1 MAKLEMTF
9 FGNLLVTLD
18 DRPITHFRSANNQG
32 LLVYLALQNDRPHPR
47 EVLAALFWPDEPE
60 SVARN
65 NLRQALYQLRRLLGD
80 LGEPDRPFLLVS
92 RQTVQFNPD
101 GNYHLDVC
109 RFLEAVETGDLAA
122 AADLYQ
128 DELLPGFTCDSLSF
142 EDWLRREREQLH
154 YLAVEA
160 MFELG
165 EDHLQRGR
173 YDRAQMIARRQLHL
187 EPWRETAHQQ
197 LMRALAL
204 GGDRGSALL
213 QFDACR
219 AVLEEELGVVPAPET
234 VALREEIEAGRLRP
248 IPAAEPQRPPVKIRH
263 NLPVDTTPFIGRE
276 LEVTELS
283 RLLTQERQRL
293 VTIVAPGGMGKTRL
307 ALATGKVL
315 LESYPDGVTFVDL
328 APLHQA
334 EDIKSAVAAALDY
347 FPPDSEH
354 PVWPQLLAWLS
365 RRQLLLI
372 LDNFEHL
379 IDGAALLNDLLQNC
393 PHIDLLVTSRQ
404 RLSLSSESRYE
415 LGGLAFPARPSPTDA
430 ISFNAVRLFVD
441 SGQRARQEFSL
452 NEENVGDVIRI
463 CRLVEGMPLGLI
475 LAAAWLTLL
484 TPAEIAAEIE
494 AGLDFLAADLAD
506 LPLRQRSMQ
515 AVFAGSW
522 QGLSPAEQAVL
533 SRLSVFRGGF
543 TREAAE
549 SVAGANLRILLTLLN
564 KSLLHRTAGGRYNI
578 HELLRQ
584 FAARRLYE
592 AGESEQTCRAH
603 GRYFSRLVEEEVRK
617 SGYLYPSY
625 VSERIAADE
634 DNIRWA
640 WTNAMKQGGGSE
652 LSNLAPGLVALIFD
666 QGGHPQQVLQEA
678 IQVVREHAVQEQE
691 WSLLYLRLLETFVLF
706 HFDKFASTGQ
716 LNSLI
721 SDLEAYGDPRL
732 LFWGYNVMWL
742 ESRMKYSE
750 SVKWAQKRYES
761 AVETG
766 DEQWIK
772 LSEVYLLSIDV
783 FFDRADETTAG
794 KLKDLLIYFERRL
807 PGSDP
812 IFTLLWSLSSIYRTC
827 SDYEQA
833 VYYGQCCLNIAKS
846 WKNLY
851 QITIAAD
858 KLAEIYMEIG
868 QQDLA
873 SGQQFDALE
882 WHLALG
888 QEWQTLGF
896 IHSRVAEHPELFA
909 DQETAVSI
917 LSMVYHHPESIPLFT
932 QHIQQVLP
940 ALEAEMPPDLYQTA
954 WEKGKTLDFET
965 AIAHLRTALAEPHEW
980 RESTID

>member
-1 MAKLEMTF
+1 M
-9 FGNLLVTLD
+9 
-18 DRPITHFRSANNQG
+18 
-32 LLVYLALQNDRPHPR
+32 
-47 EVLAALFWPDEPE
+47 
-60 SVARN
+60 
-65 NLRQALYQLRRLLGD
+65 
-80 LGEPDRPFLLVS
+80 
-92 RQTVQFNPD
+92 
-101 GNYHLDVC
+101 
-109 RFLEAVETGDLAA
+109 
-122 AADLYQ
+122 
-128 DELLPGFTCDSLSF
+128 
-142 EDWLRREREQLH
+142 
-154 YLAVEA
+154 
-160 MFELG
+160 
-165 EDHLQRGR
+165 
-173 YDRAQMIARRQLHL
+173 
-187 EPWRETAHQQ
+187 
-197 LMRALAL
+197 
-204 GGDRGSALL
+204 
-213 QFDACR
+213 
-219 AVLEEELGVVPAPET
+219 
-234 VALREEIEAGRLRP
+234 
-248 IPAAEPQRPPVKIRH
+248 
-263 NLPVDTTPFIGRE
+263 
-276 LEVTELS
+276 
-283 RLLTQERQRL
+283 
-293 VTIVAPGGMGKTRL
+293 
-307 ALATGKVL
+307 
-315 LESYPDGVTFVDL
+315 
-328 APLHQA
+328 
-334 EDIKSAVAAALDY
+334 
-347 FPPDSEH
+347 
-354 PVWPQLLAWLS
+354 
-365 RRQLLLI
+365 
-372 LDNFEHL
+372 
-379 IDGAALLNDLLQNC
+379 
-393 PHIDLLVTSRQ
+393 
-404 RLSLSSESRYE
+404 
-415 LGGLAFPARPSPTDA
+415 
-430 ISFNAVRLFVD
+430 
-441 SGQRARQEFSL
+441 
-452 NEENVGDVIRI
+452 
-463 CRLVEGMPLGLI
+463 
-475 LAAAWLTLL
+475 L